1 VGLPKPVIPEPVP
14 QEAISEEFN
23 QLNVQDDPKNET
35 FDKDDESTQDEQIPE
50 GTRIKTPT
58 FNFRE
63 NVDEAG
69 RVKTPT
75 FNFRDIVDEGGF
87 KTPTII
93 ISHPPER
100 MSVKLTPK
108 VFKDGFEIFFC
119 THILLFRSVL
129 GHKLPKFKFEKAWY
143 ICF

>member
-1 VGLPKPVIPEPVP
+1 MGLPKPVIPETAP
-14 QEAISEEFN
+14 QEAISEEFD

-58 FNFRE
+58 FNFR
-63 NVDEAG
+63 
-69 RVKTPT
+69 
-75 FNFRDIVDEGGF
+75 DIVDEGGF

-93 ISHPPER
+93 ISHPPE

-108 VFKDGFEIFFC
+108 VFKDGFEIFFVSIFC
-119 THILLFRSVL
+119 FL
-129 GHKLPKFKFEKAWY
+129 GQFFWA
-143 ICF
+143 

>member
-1 VGLPKPVIPEPVP
+1 MGLPKPVIPETAP

-50 GTRIKTPT
+50 GTKIKTPT
-58 FNFRE
+58 YNFRD
-63 NVDEAG
+63 NIDEVG

-75 FNFRDIVDEGGF
+75 FNFRDIVEEGGF

-93 ISHPPER
+93 ISHPPE

-108 VFKDGFEIFFC
+108 VFKDGFENFVC
-119 THILLFRSVL
+119 THILLFRSVFL
-129 GHKLPKFKFEKAWY
+129 GLN
-143 ICF
+143 

>member
-1 VGLPKPVIPEPVP
+1 MGLPKPVIPETVP

-50 GTRIKTPT
+50 GTKIKTPP
-58 FNFRE
+58 FNFH
-63 NVDEAG
+63 NNIDEVG

-93 ISHPPER
+93 ISHPR
-100 MSVKLTPK
+100 TPK
-108 VFKDGFEIFFC
+108 VFKDGFSSIHLHHLEIY
-119 THILLFRSVL
+119 SV
-129 GHKLPKFKFEKAWY
+129 AS
-143 ICF
+143 

>member
-1 VGLPKPVIPEPVP
+1 MGLPKPVIPETVP

-35 FDKDDESTQDEQIPE
+35 FDKDDKSTQDEQIPE

-58 FNFRE
+58 FNFRD
-63 NVDEAG
+63 NIDEDG

-93 ISHPPER
+93 ISHP
-100 MSVKLTPK
+100 SVKLTPK
-108 VFKDGFEIFFC
+108 VFKDGFENFFARIFCF
-119 THILLFRSVL
+119 L
-129 GHKLPKFKFEKAWY
+129 GQFFGLELSF
-143 ICF
+143 

>member
-1 VGLPKPVIPEPVP
+1 MGLPKPVIPETAP

-35 FDKDDESTQDEQIPE
+35 FDKDDKPAQDEQIPE

-58 FNFRE
+58 FNFRD
-63 NVDEAG
+63 NIDEVG
-69 RVKTPT
+69 NVKTPT

-93 ISHPPER
+93 ISHPPE

-108 VFKDGFEIFFC
+108 VFKDGFEIFL
-119 THILLFRSVL
+119 H
-129 GHKLPKFKFEKAWY
+129 A
-143 ICF
+143 CFPF